1 MATMKQVAER
11 AGVSIST
18 VSHVINN
25 TRVVSD
31 DVRQRV
37 QGIIDEM
44 HYVPSAVAR
53 SLKNDKTNTIGVLV
67 PNSSHPYFAE
77 LIRWIEE
84 AAFLL
89 GYNIILCNAQG
100 QGAGPGRQKQGA
112 YLRLLMEKR
121 IDGLILVASGA
132 DGEQELLER
141 HGNVPVVQLER
152 ALPGLSADLILASQ
166 EDGAYDATRHLI
178 ELGHR
183 AIACVS
189 GPEDLPCARSRVGG
203 YVRAMEEAGLAL
215 PPERIVHAEFT
226 SAGGHAAFSRLL
238 AQQHPPTAVFVT
250 SDLMALG
257 GLCAAGAAGVQVPSG
272 LSVVGFDDIA
282 GARYASPPLTT
293 VAPPKRE
300 MARLAIELLSR
311 RIKGDAGQLRHVAL
325 ESTLVV
331 RASTA
336 PLH

>member
-25 TRVVSD
+25 TRVVSA

-84 AAFLL
+84 AAFQL
-89 GYNIILCNAQG
+89 GYNIILCNVQG
-100 QGAGPGRQKQGA
+100 GRGAGHKQGA

-121 IDGLILVASGA
+121 IDGLVLVASGA
-132 DGEQELLER
+132 DGEQDLLAR
-141 HGNVPVVQLER
+141 HENVPIVQLDR

-166 EDGAYDATRHLI
+166 DEGAYQATRHLI

-183 AIACVS
+183 TIACVS
-189 GPEDLPCARSRVGG
+189 GPEDLPCARSRVAG
-203 YVRAMEEAGLAL
+203 YVRAMEEAGLA
-215 PPERIVHAEFT
+215 PGHEHIVHAEFT
-226 SAGGHAAFSRLL
+226 SAGGHAAFGRLL
-238 AQQHPPTAVFVT
+238 AQPHPPTAVFVT

-257 GLCAAGAAGVQVPSG
+257 GLCAAGAASVRVPHA

-300 MARLAIELLSR
+300 MARLAIELLAQ
-311 RIKGDAGQLRHVAL
+311 RIKGAPDPLRHVAL
-325 ESTLVV
+325 ESSLVV

>member
-1 MATMKQVAER
+1 MKQVAQK

-31 DVRQRV
+31 DVRKRV
-37 QGIIDEM
+37 LGIIAEM
-44 HYVPSAVAR
+44 RYVPSALAR

-67 PNSSHPYFAE
+67 PNSSNPYFAE
-77 LIRWIEE
+77 LIRWMED
-84 AAFLL
+84 AAFEL
-89 GYNIILCNAQG
+89 GYNIILCNAHG
-100 QGAGPGRQKQGA
+100 GGQKQTA

-132 DGEQELLER
+132 DDERDLLLR
-141 HGNVPVVQLER
+141 HESVPIIQLER
-152 ALPGLSADLILASQ
+152 ALPGLGADLILACQ
-166 EDGAYDATRHLI
+166 EEGAYLATRHLI

-189 GPEDLPCARSRVGG
+189 GPSDLPRSRERVGG
-203 YVRAMEEAGLAL
+203 FLRAMDEAGLAV
-215 PPERIVHAEFT
+215 PEAAMVHAEFT
-226 SAGGHAAFSRLL
+226 SAGGYAAFGKLL
-238 AQQHPPTAVFVT
+238 AQPDMPTAVFVT

-257 GLCAAGAAGVQVPSG
+257 GLCAAGSAGVRVPDQ
-272 LSVVGFDDIA
+272 LSVVGYDDIG
-282 GARYASPPLTT
+282 GACYAAPPLTT
-293 VAPPKRE
+293 IAPPKRE
-300 MARLAIELLSR
+300 MARLAIHQLIE
-311 RIKGDAGQLRHVAL
+311 RIRGGHAPLRSVAL
-325 ESTLVV
+325 ASSLVV